1 MARSRNG
8 RPVSS
13 RSWDGVATWYAG
25 WVGKHGSNYHR
36 QVFIPTALDLLSP
49 GMGERILDIGCGS
62 GVLAPHVAAA
72 GAHYTGIDKSSR
84 LVGIARRNHGRSGR
98 FHVCDAACLATAP
111 EIAGGIY
118 DAAMFM
124 MSIQDIAPLD
134 AALRSVGEALRP
146 NGRIVMIMMHP
157 CFRVP
162 RQSGWG
168 YDAQRRLQFRRIDR
182 YLSPLEVPMKEHGGG
197 LKATVS
203 FHRPLEAYVNGLREQ
218 RFSVDALREIAVE
231 DAGLSQPGKAERAAF
246 REIPMF
252 LALRATRR

>member
-8 RPVSS
+8 RRVSS

-49 GMGERILDIGCGS
+49 GKGERILDVGCGS
-62 GVLAPHVAAA
+62 GVLAPHVAAT
-72 GAHYTGIDKSSR
+72 GAHYTGIDKSPR

-98 FHVCDAACLATAP
+98 FYVGDATCLAPTP
-111 EIAGGIY
+111 EIGDGIH
-118 DAAMFM
+118 DAAMFI

-134 AALRSVGEALRP
+134 AALRSVAEALRP
-146 NGRIVMIMMHP
+146 DGRIVMIMMHP

-168 YDAQRRLQFRRIDR
+168 YDAQRHLQFRRIDR
-182 YLSPLEVPMKEHGGG
+182 YLSPLEVPMKEFEGGR
-197 LKATVS
+197 KATVS
-203 FHRPLEAYVNGLREQ
+203 FHRPLETYVNGLRDQ
-218 RFSVDALREIAVE
+218 RFAVDALREIAVE
-231 DAGLSQPGKAERAAF
+231 DAGMNPPGKAERAAF